1 MKRIAALAAVLLALV
16 LLLAACG
23 SDEDPAVQ
31 GSGDTSMP
39 MNDDGMMDNGDNGH
53 MGGGHDESSD
63 VADDARRIEVTATSF
78 EFDPDEIRV
87 EAGENVAIV
96 LSSEDLLHDF
106 TIDELD
112 AHVAADRGET
122 KEGGFTTDEPGR
134 YTYYCTV
141 AGHREAGME
150 GTLVVE

>member
-1 MKRIAALAAVLLALV
+1 MRRIAALVAVLLALG
-16 LLLAACG
+16 LLVAACG

-31 GSGDTSMP
+31 GNGETSMP
-39 MNDDGMMDNGDNGH
+39 MNDDGMMDDGDNGH
-53 MGGGHDESSD
+53 MGGGHNESSD

-87 EAGENVAIV
+87 EVGENVAIA
-96 LSSEDLLHDF
+96 LSSEDILHDF

-122 KEGGFTTDEPGR
+122 EEGGFTADEPGR

-141 AGHREAGME
+141 AGHRDAGME

>member
-1 MKRIAALAAVLLALV
+1 MKHFAALLAVLLALG
-16 LLLAACG
+16 LLVAACG

-31 GSGDTSMP
+31 GNGETSMP
-39 MNDDGMMDNGDNGH
+39 MNDDGMMDDGDNGH
-53 MGGGHDESSD
+53 MGGGHNESSD

-87 EAGENVAIV
+87 DAGENVAIV
-96 LSSEDLLHDF
+96 LTSEDILHDF

-122 KEGGFTTDEPGR
+122 EEGGFTADEPGR

-141 AGHREAGME
+141 AGHRDAGME

>member
-1 MKRIAALAAVLLALV
+1 MKRFTALAAVLLTRG

-23 SDEDPAVQ
+23 SDDDPGVEGGA
-31 GSGDTSMP
+31 GTTEP
-39 MNDDGMMDNGDNGH
+39 MDDEGMVDDGDMGD
-53 MGGGHDESSD
+53 GHDESSD

-87 EAGENVAIV
+87 DAGEDVAIV
-96 LSSEDLLHDF
+96 LTSEDILHDF

-122 KEGGFTTDEPGR
+122 EVGGLTADEPGR

-141 AGHREAGME
+141 TGHREAGME

>member
-1 MKRIAALAAVLLALV
+1 MKRLAALTAIVLALG

-23 SDEDPAVQ
+23 SDDDSSVR
-31 GSGDTSMP
+31 GTGDTSTMP
-39 MNDDGMMDNGDNGH
+39 DGGMMDNGDNGH

-63 VADDARRIEVTATSF
+63 VAGDARRIEVTATSF

-87 EAGENVAIV
+87 DAGENVAIV
-96 LSSEDLLHDF
+96 LTSEDILHDF

-122 KEGGFTTDEPGR
+122 EEGGFTAEEPGR

-141 AGHREAGME
+141 AGHRDAGME

>member
-1 MKRIAALAAVLLALV
+1 MKRLAALTAVVLALG

-23 SDEDPAVQ
+23 SDDDPAVQ
-31 GSGDTSMP
+31 GNG
-39 MNDDGMMDNGDNGH
+39 GMMDNGDNGH

-63 VADDARRIEVTATSF
+63 VAADARRIEVTAKSF

-87 EAGENVAIV
+87 DAGENVAIV
-96 LSSEDLLHDF
+96 LTSEDILHDF

-122 KEGGFTTDEPGR
+122 EEGGFTANEPGR

-141 AGHREAGME
+141 PGHRDAGME